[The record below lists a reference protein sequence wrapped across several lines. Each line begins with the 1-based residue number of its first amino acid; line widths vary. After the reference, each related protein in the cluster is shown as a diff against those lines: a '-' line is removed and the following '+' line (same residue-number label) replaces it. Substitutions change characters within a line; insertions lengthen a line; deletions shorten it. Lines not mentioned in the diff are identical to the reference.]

1 MGREIRI
8 MPQSFQIRDIISY
21 SMVKP
26 LTIIIFGGLIASLM
40 TVLRKMVP
48 GSTIAQDFALAIRW
62 TRKILLY

>member
-1 MGREIRI
+1 

-40 TVLRKMVP
+40 IVRHKMVP
-48 GSTIAQDFALAIRW
+48 GSTIAQDFALAIRG